1 MNMMERLDPELVG
14 PLEDLTTATGGG
26 FSLRDIP
33 ATRAM
38 VDAMLASMKA
48 NVPPIEGVESED
60 RMAGGFD
67 GAPDVAVRVY
77 RPSGAVGALP
87 VLIWMHAGGYVL
99 GDLELDDFMLRH
111 LVKVVGC
118 AVVSVDY
125 RLAPEHPF
133 PAALDDCYS
142 VLDWVGAGGA
152 GSGIDTARIAVGG
165 ASAGAGLA
173 TALALLARDRS
184 LEAISFQLLIYP
196 AINDSN
202 TEQVGQGVP
211 ENLFWSRENTLR
223 SWQAYLDGR
232 EGSTDVSAYAAPIRA
247 ADLSRL
253 PPAYVAIGTL
263 DMFLPD
269 TLDYV
274 RRLTDAGV
282 TTELHV
288 YPDAFHAF
296 DAFAPMA
303 RVSQRFVADRDAA
316 LRRALA
322 LE

>member
-1 MNMMERLDPELVG
+1 
-14 PLEDLTTATGGG
+14 
-26 FSLRDIP
+26 
-33 ATRAM
+33 
-38 VDAMLASMKA
+38 
-48 NVPPIEGVESED
+48 
-60 RMAGGFD
+60 
-67 GAPDVAVRVY
+67 
-77 RPSGAVGALP
+77 
-87 VLIWMHAGGYVL
+87 
-99 GDLELDDFMLRH
+99 
-111 LVKVVGC
+111 
-118 AVVSVDY
+118 
-125 RLAPEHPF
+125 
-133 PAALDDCYS
+133 
-142 VLDWVGAGGA
+142 
-152 GSGIDTARIAVGG
+152 
-165 ASAGAGLA
+165 
-173 TALALLARDRS
+173 
-184 LEAISFQLLIYP
+184 LIYP